1 MIATTAT
8 AASATAMTTT
18 MATTATK
25 LMTTAMAVTP
35 PRVNSQISELPFESS
50 KSLCVS

>member
-18 MATTATK
+18 TTMATTATK
-25 LMTTAMAVTP
+25 LMRTAMAVTP
-35 PRVNSQISELPFESS
+35 PRVNSQISELPFE
-50 KSLCVS
+50 